1 MQGEVSNATA
11 CSHYSNRGYPTAG
24 TGNCSP
30 YVDRYDWKFG
40 GTSSIANNNDER
52 RDHFTLSLGMTLM
65 FQPVGIMPCQLSL
78 TALRRRALPI
88 TLTDDRDIAAAAMIG
103 DNSNP
108 VNG

>member
-1 MQGEVSNATA
+1 MG
-11 CSHYSNRGYPTAG
+11 
-24 TGNCSP
+24 
-30 YVDRYDWKFG
+30 RYDWKFG
-40 GTSSIANNNDER
+40 GPSSIANNNDER
-52 RDHFTLSLGMTLM
+52 RDHFTLSLGVTLM
-65 FQPVGIMPCQLSL
+65 FQPVDIMPCQLSW